1 LTGDRGVG
9 VTLSITAEGGERI
22 DALTFRSRSNAF
34 EIDDLRVTAVPEP
47 GSYALT
53 LARLGALGCVA
64 RRRKAA

>member
-1 LTGDRGVG
+1 MG

-22 DALTFRSRSNAF
+22 DSLTFRSRSNAF

-47 GSYALT
+47 GSCALT
-53 LARLGALGCVA
+53 LAGLGALGCVA